1 VKSVSYGTKPIVR
14 CKDCRAYVNPFSRFI
29 EGGQKW
35 ICNFCGEIN

>member
-1 VKSVSYGTKPIVR
+1 MPSVSYGTKPIVR
-14 CKDCRAYVNPFSRFI
+14 CKDCRAYVNPFIRFV